1 VRRPDLPGNE
11 DDKGIIAPPPSSWLN
26 HNVLGISLTS
36 LFSDMSHEMAT
47 SILPFFIL
55 AVGGN
60 AATVGL
66 VEGASDGSSSLV
78 KSYSGYYSD
87 KSGKRTPIM
96 YLGYLLTTLLIP
108 AIGFVTSWVEVLAL
122 RMGAWMGRGARGPPR
137 DALLVDSIP
146 PGTTGKAFG
155 LERTFDTVGAVIG
168 PAIALFLI
176 PYISLSQI
184 FFVSFIPGVVC
195 MACVVFLVRDVGR
208 RSWGGRTSREGEGR
222 SFFSSVM
229 SLPKNFRVFLLSVG
243 LFGVANFSNVIFTL
257 RAEQVLLPS
266 LGARAASEFAVSLYL
281 VLNVTYA
288 LGSFPAGYFA
298 DRTSKRNLLALG
310 YFVFALACFASV
322 FETTN
327 VAILLTIFILAGL
340 QTAIVD
346 TVERAYASDLI
357 GDPAL
362 KGTGFGVLQTVNGVG
377 DFVSSTMI
385 GVLWTV
391 LSPAVGFGTVASLAI
406 LSSAL
411 LLLMFKR

>member
-1 VRRPDLPGNE
+1 M
-11 DDKGIIAPPPSSWLN
+11 
-26 HNVLGISLTS
+26 SLTS

-55 AVGGN
+55 AVGGS

-66 VEGASDGSSSLV
+66 VEGASDASSSLV

-96 YLGYLLTTLLIP
+96 YLGYLLTSLLIP

-122 RMGAWMGRGARGPPR
+122 RMGAWRGRGARGPPR

-155 LERTFDTVGAVIG
+155 LERTFDTVGAIIG

-195 MACVVFLVRDVGR
+195 MACVVILVRDVGR
-208 RSWGGRTSREGEGR
+208 RAGGGRAGTEGR
-222 SFFSSVM
+222 SPSFFSSVM

-243 LFGVANFSNVIFTL
+243 LFGIANFSNVIFTL

-266 LGARAASEFAVSLYL
+266 LGVRAASEFAVSLYL
-281 VLNVTYA
+281 VLNVAYA
-288 LGSFPAGYFA
+288 LCSFPAGYFA

-310 YFVFALACFASV
+310 YLVFALACLASV

-327 VAILLTIFILAGL
+327 VAILLVIFILAGM

-357 GDPAL
+357 GDPAV

-391 LSPAVGFGTVASLAI
+391 LSPAIGFALVASLAI
-406 LSSAL
+406 FSSAL
-411 LLLMFKR
+411 LLLMVKR